1 MSHQGPPPPPPPHG
15 ENPKTT
21 SGGGGGGGGLGPGN
35 YDIFVIPQRD
45 KGGGFIYL
53 PSMSPNGPSFAA
65 GFASALVLVVIF
77 QSMAPA
83 FQVWW
88 SNFQGMGSM
97 GMTLLLIAV
106 AIGAWAWGKSQAA
119 QAEASS
125 SNAGG
130 HASTGG
136 SYGARP
142 NPQAHSSPP
151 PNAGGPPPPPHNEP
165 PPSNQNRGGGP
176 KTSWQQAPPQPEE
189 APPPEPPRPE
199 TPPPRPKTPPP
210 RPKTPPSRA
219 KSPQPKPK
227 TPTPAPPP
235 KPKEDSTWEKAR
247 EETRRREA
255 ERKAKLEEEKRK
267 AEAAR
272 RLREFREKEA
282 RERERRDK
290 EAREQR
296 EKLERENKEKEE
308 LKARLEKET
317 RERERLEKEK
327 ADREAKEQEDAR
339 KKEIED
345 LRRKEAWERKKRE
358 MELKIK
364 REAEEKSKREAE
376 EAAQKARQG
385 STYAYSGVGEK
396 TSLRDGAKAPAPPSS
411 PSPTKPAPST
421 APTNNARPPAPS
433 ASASARTHLRPDD
446 DAYSYRPYDTPKSSR
461 RTAPSSV
468 GSESSWAHS
477 ATTARTTPP
486 PSMRGPYTTKDPD
499 KIVIKAVY
507 LFMNQYAKTPASNLL
522 SGIGTVTDG
531 LILRITTEGLFID
544 DDVRGVP
551 QREWDVKAWTLK
563 LVEVW
568 CPPHCLSGSSSS
580 SGSGPSANQPTS
592 FLHKMAQAQRATRNS
607 AADRGA
613 NKPYL
618 GDEAEGYLAEMLKS
632 CKEFCRLGLCESKL
646 RNTNMPSS
654 AGQTG
659 EWKSKGLHVLRATVR
674 DQEGKRYLFV
684 VDEEEAWKLSV
695 GLSRL
700 RKGTQV
706 RQLGVSGMTATDAR
720 TTLDLLGWV

>member
-385 STYAYSGVGEK
+385 T
-396 TSLRDGAKAPAPPSS
+396 
-411 PSPTKPAPST
+411 
-421 APTNNARPPAPS
+421 PTNNARPPAPS

-632 CKEFCRLGLCESKL
+632 CKECCRLGLCESKL

>member
-1 MSHQGPPPPPPPHG
+1 MSQQGPPPPPPPHG

-21 SGGGGGGGGLGPGN
+21 SGGGGGGGLGPGN

-77 QSMAPA
+77 QSIAPA

-125 SNAGG
+125 SNGG
-130 HASTGG
+130 DHGGAGG

-142 NPQAHSSPP
+142 GPQAHSNPP
-151 PNAGGPPPPPHNEP
+151 PHSSGPPPPPPPHNDP
-165 PPSNQNRGGGP
+165 PPSNPNPGGGP
-176 KTSWQQAPPQPEE
+176 KTSWQQAPPQPEAPRQE
-189 APPPEPPRPE
+189 APRPE
-199 TPPPRPKTPPP
+199 TPPPKPTPPP
-210 RPKTPPSRA
+210 
-219 KSPQPKPK
+219 
-227 TPTPAPPP
+227 PPP
-235 KPKEDSTWEKAR
+235 KPQKEDSTWEKAR
-247 EETRRREA
+247 EETRRRES

-282 RERERRDK
+282 RERERRDR

-296 EKLERENKEKEE
+296 EKQERETKEKEE

-317 RERERLEKEK
+317 QERTRLEKEK

-339 KKEIED
+339 KKEVED

-364 REAEEKSKREAE
+364 REAEEKAKREAE
-376 EAAQKARQG
+376 EAAQAARQG

-396 TSLRDGAKAPAPPSS
+396 TSLRDGAKPPVPKSS

-421 APTNNARPPAPS
+421 ASSNNSKRPPAPS
-433 ASASARTHLRPDD
+433 ARTHLSPDD
-446 DAYSYRPYDTPKSSR
+446 DAYSFRPYDTPKSSR

-507 LFMNQYAKTPASNLL
+507 LFMNQFAKTPASNLL

-568 CPPHCLSGSSSS
+568 CPPHCLSASASSSA
-580 SGSGPSANQPTS
+580 SGNPANQPTS
-592 FLHKMAQAQRATRNS
+592 FLHKMAQAQRAGRNP

-618 GDEAEGYLAEMLKS
+618 GDEAEVYLAEMLKS
-632 CKEFCRLGLCESKL
+632 CKECCRLGLCESKL
-646 RNTNMPSS
+646 RSANMPSS
-654 AGQTG
+654 AGQAG

-684 VDEEEAWKLSV
+684 LDEEEAWKLSV

-706 RQLGVSGMTATDAR
+706 RQLGVSGMTAADAR

>member
-1 MSHQGPPPPPPPHG
+1 MSQQGPPPPPPPHG

-21 SGGGGGGGGLGPGN
+21 SGGGGGGGLGPGN

-53 PSMSPNGPSFAA
+53 PAMSPNGPSFAA

-125 SNAGG
+125 SNSGSHSGA
-130 HASTGG
+130 GG
-136 SYGARP
+136 SYGAGH
-142 NPQAHSSPP
+142 NAHAHSSPP
-151 PNAGGPPPPPHNEP
+151 PNTSGPPPPPPPHNDP
-165 PPSNQNRGGGP
+165 PPSNPNPGGGP
-176 KTSWQQAPPQPEE
+176 KTSWQQAPPPPPQPE
-189 APPPEPPRPE
+189 
-199 TPPPRPKTPPP
+199 TTRPKTPPP
-210 RPKTPPSRA
+210 
-219 KSPQPKPK
+219 QPK
-227 TPTPAPPP
+227 PAPPP
-235 KPKEDSTWEKAR
+235 PPPKEDSTWEKAR

-282 RERERRDK
+282 RERERRDR

-296 EKLERENKEKEE
+296 EKQEKESKEKEE
-308 LKARLEKET
+308 LKAKLEKET
-317 RERERLEKEK
+317 QERERLEKEK
-327 ADREAKEQEDAR
+327 AEREAKEREDAR
-339 KKEIED
+339 KKEVED

-364 REAEEKSKREAE
+364 RDAEEKAKREAE
-376 EAAQKARQG
+376 EAAQTARQG

-396 TSLRDGAKAPAPPSS
+396 TSLRESGKAPVPKSS

-421 APTNNARPPAPS
+421 ASSSNSKRPPAPS
-433 ASASARTHLRPDD
+433 ARTHLGPDD
-446 DAYSYRPYDTPKSSR
+446 DAYSYRPYDTPKTSR

-468 GSESSWAHS
+468 GSESSWAYS

-563 LVEVW
+563 LAEVW
-568 CPPHCLSGSSSS
+568 CPPHCLSASSASSSA
-580 SGSGPSANQPTS
+580 SGNSANQPTS
-592 FLHKMAQAQRATRNS
+592 FLHKMAQAQRGRNS

-613 NKPYL
+613 HKPLL
-618 GDEAEGYLAEMLKS
+618 GDEAEAYLADMLKS
-632 CKEFCRLGLCESKL
+632 CKECCRLGLCESKL
-646 RNTNMPSS
+646 RNTNLPAS
-654 AGQTG
+654 AGPTG

-684 VDEEEAWKLSV
+684 VDEDEAWKLSV

-706 RQLGVSGMTATDAR
+706 RQLGVSGMTAADAR
-720 TTLDLLGWV
+720 TTLDLLGWA